1 MFVIGHKIA
10 NASGGGLLGLGDK
23 ISDSEKQSLDKISK
37 ILNFSDSDLEEAL
50 SIIFDLAPSELA
62 KAFEKWASPRMHMSI
77 REKFEDKEWLTLQLT
92 PFWVFNQVANADGN
106 IDQKEKKYFVEFF
119 QQEVNFNNFLVRR
132 ILVSISNS
140 FDRVNSS
147 FLKESRGNFEGI
159 KDAVALVDKISPE
172 DSRMFR
178 ISMFVIGHRIA
189 NASGGVLLG
198 LGNKIC
204 DSEKQS
210 LDKISKILN
219 FSESDLEKALSIIF
233 DSPPGEVGKALEKLA
248 SR

>member
-1 MFVIGHKIA
+1 M
-10 NASGGGLLGLGDK
+10 D
-23 ISDSEKQSLDKISK
+23 
-37 ILNFSDSDLEEAL
+37 
-50 SIIFDLAPSELA
+50 
-62 KAFEKWASPRMHMSI
+62 I

-92 PFWVFNQVANADGN
+92 PFWVFNQVAHADGN
-106 IDQKEKKYFVEFF
+106 IDQKEKKSFVEFF
-119 QQEVNFNNFLVRR
+119 KHAVNFNNFLVRR
-132 ILVSISNS
+132 ILVSISND
-140 FDRVNSS
+140 FDGVNSS
-147 FLKESRGNFEGI
+147 FLNESRGNFEGI

-198 LGNKIC
+198 LGDKIS

-219 FSESDLEKALSIIF
+219 FSERDLEEALSIIF
-233 DSPPGEVGKALEKLA
+233 DLPTGEVGKALDKWA